1 MKKIVVLGLMLAFTQ
16 STYTQQPLSAG
27 AQELKPAEKSMLT
40 LEFGIHP
47 NGTVSIT
54 VEAYTAGLR
63 KKALISSITHANKE
77 QTMRY
82 ACTEIDGLIKEQVM
96 PIQVQ
101 SRIAL
106 HKTDGTLIR
115 NDLLERF
122 FTVQDIDTL
131 NSCIARLTLEAL
143 NILLGAQAKVMGYK
157 NIG

>member
-1 MKKIVVLGLMLAFTQ
+1 MKKIVILGLMLACAQ
-16 STYTQQPLSAG
+16 STYTQHPLSVG
-27 AQELKPAEKSMLT
+27 AQGLKPAKNVMLT
-40 LEFGIHP
+40 LDFGIHP

-54 VEAYTAGLR
+54 VEVTIADLS
-63 KKALISSITHANKE
+63 KKAFISSITHANKE
-77 QTMRY
+77 QKMQY
-82 ACTEIDGLIKEQVM
+82 ACTTIDDLIKEQVM

-122 FTVQDIDTL
+122 STVQDIDAL
-131 NSCIARLTLEAL
+131 NSCIEKLTLQAL
-143 NILLGAQAKVMGYK
+143 NISLGAQAKVMGYK